1 MNSTNITGKEVFL
14 KLVSKID
21 HRFLYELFQEREF
34 KTNITQIKPLTYQ
47 KHVEFVTSKPYSKW
61 YIILKNNKKIG
72 TIYIA
77 KNNDVGIFLKK
88 GIQKKGIGSIALKML
103 IKKNPRKKYHAKI
116 NPKNKESIKFFQ
128 KNNFKLIQYKLE
140 FKVKK

>member
-1 MNSTNITGKEVFL
+1 MNSTNIPEKEIFL
-14 KLVSKID
+14 KLVSKTD
-21 HRFLYELFQEREF
+21 HKFLYELFQEREF
-34 KTNITQIKPLTYQ
+34 KTNIIQRKPLTYQ

-61 YIILKNNKKIG
+61 YIVLKNSKKIG
-72 TIYIA
+72 TVYIA

-103 IKKNPRKKYHAKI
+103 IEKNPRSKYHAKI
-116 NPKNKESIKFFQ
+116 NPKNKKSVKFFQ
-128 KNNFKLIQYKLE
+128 KNSFKLIQYKLE